1 MTQRKTY
8 SRSSSTYNRT
18 NTARKAPPK
27 KYNYSPKKSP
37 KPPQRKNNRRSGGNI
52 IWVFLVIILAVVGIF
67 VGSKVKSLYSD
78 NTICKGIT
86 IDGTDVSGMSYEN
99 ALTLL
104 NEKNQQKLDSISIN
118 LHYLDKSWQYD
129 ATKLQATIDTEDVLN
144 TVIKL
149 GHEGTVTERLSLQK
163 EISSQGRAFNTSI
176 KVDEQILINALD
188 EIRSNID
195 NPMVEGHIEFDPT
208 NYDFFEDKNNPDVD
222 MSRSMF
228 NIIPGKVGFDMDYE
242 GAKNQIYAALQ
253 NGYKADITITAEQR
267 APKFT
272 QQVLEE
278 CTTLIYHSSSEISSK
293 NMKIPERNHNI
304 SKALGFYKGLIVMPG
319 DVISY
324 NDILGERTKP
334 AGWLEAPTIARD
346 KSIKNELGGGICQ
359 AATTIFNAAFM
370 AGAKIIQNN
379 PHSFPAYY
387 NDFGRA
393 MDAMVNWASN
403 DDFVFTNDSEY
414 PMYFNTYLW
423 ISPSS
428 GLPRYVDVDVYTMP
442 QKDEQGNILH
452 IRAESTEIENTP
464 PASPP
469 EIREDTTN
477 QFADKTWK
485 EDTTLNKMVYVHISP
500 RNLKKYSVDRVWY
513 RDCVQTDIGVW
524 EGGTEVKRE
533 PSHTYTYKSV
543 NGVTYT
549 KPIPAPTAAPPAEGD
564 AGASG

>member
-27 KYNYSPKKSP
+27 KYNYSPNKTP

-78 NTICKGIT
+78 NNICKGIT

-104 NEKNQQKLDSISIN
+104 NQKNQQKLDSISIN

-176 KVDEQILINALD
+176 KVDEQVLINALD

-195 NPMVEGHIEFDPT
+195 NAMVEGHIEFDPT

-228 NIIPGKVGFDMDYE
+228 NIISGKVGFDMDYE

-278 CTTLIYHSSSEISSK
+278 CTTLIYHSDSEISTK
-293 NMKIPERNHNI
+293 NRKDDNRNYNLA
-304 SKALGFYKGLIVMPG
+304 KALSYYKGLVVMPG
-319 DVISY
+319 DVVSY
-324 NDILGERTKP
+324 NDTLGIRDERN
-334 AGWLEAPTIARD
+334 GWKLATTIAQD
-346 KSIKNELGGGICQ
+346 KSYKKDYGGGICQ
-359 AATTIFNAAFM
+359 VATAIFNAAYM
-370 AGAKIIQNN
+370 AGAEIIQNN
-379 PHSFPAYY
+379 PHSYCAYSG
-387 NDFGRA
+387 DFGYA
-393 MDAMVNWASN
+393 MDAMVNWGTS
-403 DDFVFTNDSEY
+403 DFVFTNNTEY
-414 PMYFNTYLW
+414 PMFFNTYMYMYSDGRPL
-423 ISPSS
+423 
-428 GLPRYVDVDVYTMP
+428 YVDVDVYTMP
-442 QKDEQGNILH
+442 QKDEQGNVLH
-452 IRAESTEIENTP
+452 IRSEAQQIDTQP
-464 PASPP
+464 PAGEP
-469 EIREDTTN
+469 EYIEDVDN
-477 QFADKTWK
+477 EFADKTWRT
-485 EDTTLNKMVYVHISP
+485 DTTLNQQVYVHIKP
-500 RNLKKYSVDRVWY
+500 RNMFKYDVYRVWY
-513 RDCVQTDIGVW
+513 SDCVQTDMGKW

-533 PSHTYTYKSV
+533 RSHTYTYDSV
-543 NGVTYT
+543 RGKIYT